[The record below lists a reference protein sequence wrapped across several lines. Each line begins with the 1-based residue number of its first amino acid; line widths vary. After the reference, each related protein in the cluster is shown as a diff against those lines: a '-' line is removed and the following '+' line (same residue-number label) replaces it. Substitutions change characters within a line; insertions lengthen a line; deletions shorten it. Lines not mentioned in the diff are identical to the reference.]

1 MKIQPTSYALLAA
14 LAIAGSACDNHVL
27 VGNNNP
33 DGSTTGTAGVTGTG
47 SAGTTS
53 TGAGGSVTGT
63 GTDGGTSTGA
73 AGAPVPGTGSGGG
86 TGTVTRV
93 VKPLVISGQEAITRI
108 TAVIWNDKPD
118 ADLMQQAAQGHF
130 TTTSDLYGAIRQV
143 LADPKAATGVGA
155 FYRWWLDLPLVAT
168 LVKDP
173 TLYPAFTTALQA
185 DMASETET
193 FGVKVTLDLNGSY
206 GMLMTA
212 PMSFINARLAALYG
226 VANIQG
232 DALTQVNLDPKERA
246 GLLTQPALLALW
258 SDPARTDPSRRGTR
272 VLEKIFCRP
281 IPPPPANIPP
291 AAALTPGM
299 TQRQATEAISTTLA
313 ACAACHNLMDPPGLV
328 YENFDAIGRWRTTD
342 NGQPVDVS
350 GLSIGIASG
359 LNVSIADAPVVVN
372 GPIELANVA
381 AQAASSQQCMAQQW
395 LMYALKLMY
404 TLNTSTQID
413 ALVADVYPIFKS
425 SGFNLKEL
433 IVSVL
438 TTDAFLAP

>member
-226 VANIQG
+226 VANVQG

-258 SDPARTDPSRRGTR
+258 SAEPTGTHPSFRGTTM
-272 VLEKIFCRP
+272 LEKVFCDAV
-281 IPPPPANIPP
+281 PPPPPSIPP
-291 AAALTPGM
+291 SPAPSAGM
-299 TQRQATEAISTTLA
+299 TQRQVTEAISGQA
-313 ACAACHNLMDPPGLV
+313 ALCAACHVIMDPPGLA
-328 YENFDAIGRWRTTD
+328 YETFDSIGQWRTTD

-350 GLSIGIASG
+350 KLRLI
-359 LNVSIADAPVVVN
+359 NVVDQPVTFN
-372 GPIELANVA
+372 GPIELANVV
-381 AQAASSQQCMAQQW
+381 AQAPTAQQCMVRQW
-395 LMYALKLMY
+395 EAFVLGK
-404 TLNTSTQID
+404 TSAD
-413 ALVADVYPIFKS
+413 ALDSTIDLNDAFAVFKS

>member
-27 VGNNNP
+27 VGNDP
-33 DGSTTGTAGVTGTG
+33 DGSTTGAAGATGTG
-47 SAGTTS
+47 TAGA
-53 TGAGGSVTGT
+53 TGTGTAGATGTGTAGGPGTGSGGGSVTGT
-63 GTDGGTSTGA
+63 GSGGT
-73 AGAPVPGTGSGGG
+73 

-118 ADLMQQAAQGHF
+118 ADLLQQAAQGHF
-130 TTTSDLYGAIRQV
+130 TSTSDLYGAIRQV
-143 LADPKAATGVGA
+143 LADPRAAKGVGA
-155 FYRWWLDLPLVAT
+155 FYRWWLDLPSVAT
-168 LVKDP
+168 LMKDP
-173 TLYPAFTTALQA
+173 TLYPTFTPALQA
-185 DMASETET
+185 DMANETET

-212 PMSFINARLAALYG
+212 PMSFINARLADLYG
-226 VANIQG
+226 VPNVQG

-258 SDPARTDPSRRGTR
+258 SETARTDPSARGTR
-272 VLEKIFCRP
+272 VNEKVFCVDV
-281 IPPPPANIPP
+281 PPPPANLPP
-291 AAALTPGM
+291 AAMLAPGM
-299 TQRQATEAISTTLA
+299 TQRQATEAISTTVA
-313 ACAACHNLMDPPGLV
+313 SCGACHALIDPPGLV

-350 GLSIGIASG
+350 GLRIPNIT
-359 LNVSIADAPVVVN
+359 DTTVVVN
-372 GPIELANVA
+372 GPIELANVT
-381 AQAASSQQCMAQQW
+381 AQAASSQKCMVRQW
-395 LMYALKLMY
+395 EAFALGKP
-404 TLNTSTQID
+404 NAD
-413 ALVADVYPIFKS
+413 ALDSNIDLNEAYAVFKAT
-425 SGFNLKEL
+425 GFNLKEL